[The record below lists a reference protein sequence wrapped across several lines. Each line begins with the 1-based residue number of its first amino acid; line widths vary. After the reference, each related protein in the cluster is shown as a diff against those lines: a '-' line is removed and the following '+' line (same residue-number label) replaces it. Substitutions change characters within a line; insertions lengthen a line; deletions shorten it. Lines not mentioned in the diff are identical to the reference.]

1 MAAGQSK
8 DSRNGWLTAIA
19 MLLLCAGGG
28 FLAAPQSQLPL
39 PAAKLQIAISGRL
52 QCNVM
57 YNAPM
62 TVRLASG
69 KLIDCIDTD
78 VLVNRPAGLS

>member
-1 MAAGQSK
+1 MIDKEQLAVGQSK

-39 PAAKLQIAISGRL
+39 PAAKLQTAISGGL
-52 QCNVM
+52 HCNVM
-57 YNAPM
+57 YNALV

-69 KLIDCIDTD
+69 KSINCFDT
-78 VLVNRPAGLS
+78 LMCW